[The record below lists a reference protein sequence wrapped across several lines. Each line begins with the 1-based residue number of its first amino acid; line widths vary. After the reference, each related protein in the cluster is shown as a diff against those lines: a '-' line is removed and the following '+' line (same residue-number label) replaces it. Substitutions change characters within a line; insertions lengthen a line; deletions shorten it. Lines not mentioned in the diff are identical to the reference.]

1 MASIYDYFNKQDISG
16 GGGFRYNKGDSTS
29 GPYLTSTANRPA
41 GQSFYGS
48 MPNYAG
54 YGYGS
59 NTGTG
64 RSSVDAAS
72 GFGNPNPSGMGIT
85 SINMT
90 PAIDNRSA
98 AIRNTALNPQL
109 SDEEQ
114 LNQSGSVPG
123 IVRDGAQMITDTIID
138 PAKNV
143 ASGAANMFN
152 LPSMAGGIM
161 KLAGGVGES
170 ISNNQKHHRYLDSV
184 FPNRESKQFAL
195 FAEGAKGPELGQA
208 EKYFKMAGLT
218 QRDIDNYFDPNNDK
232 GRFMNTNFLRS
243 MSEDKD
249 AFDTGM
255 SFINNA
261 KSTANVY
268 RNMVNAS
275 AQDAMDRGVSGVSY
289 DEPDMLNEILPGEP
303 GVDLRN
309 YEGMQSGIDY
319 DAMGLTP
326 DPENDLLY
334 GEPGFGGIEPIIREK
349 PPFPGAEDP
358 DAYNPYPDEMYP
370 APGSIAGNPD
380 YDPVMDILPNE
391 QEYIDINPSF
401 YNVIGRQ
408 SNSPFAGLLGNNLT
422 SQLVYGDMD
431 SNLPG
436 VTMFPD
442 ANAAASFVTEQ
453 LNEGN
458 PKSIRSQR
466 FYDRLLPYSI

>member
-16 GGGFRYNKGDSTS
+16 GGGFRYNKGDSTT
-29 GPYLTSTANRPA
+29 GPFLTKNTNRPS

-54 YGYGS
+54 YGYGT

-85 SINMT
+85 SINMK

-98 AIRNTALNPQL
+98 AIRGTALNPQL

-114 LNQSGSVPG
+114 MQQSGSVPG
-123 IVRDGAQMITDTIID
+123 IVQDAGQMATDLVIN
-138 PAKNV
+138 PAKNL
-143 ASGAANMFN
+143 ASGVNNKMNM
-152 LPSMAGGIM
+152 PGI
-161 KLAGGVGES
+161 AGGVMNLLGGMGES
-170 ISNNQKHHRYLDSV
+170 ISNNQMHHKYLDSV

-195 FAEGAKGPELGQA
+195 FAEGAKGQELGQA
-208 EKYFKMAGLT
+208 ENYFKMAGLS
-218 QRDIDNYFDPNNDK
+218 DKMIKDYFDPNNDK

-249 AFDTGM
+249 KFDTGM

-261 KSTANVY
+261 ASTGSVY

-289 DEPDMLNEILPGEP
+289 NEPDMLNEILPGEP
-303 GVDLRN
+303 GVDLRP
-309 YEGMQSGIDY
+309 YAGMESGIDY
-319 DAMGLTP
+319 DAMGLGA

-334 GEPGFGGIEPIIREK
+334 GEPGFGGPNIVRKDK

-358 DAYNPYPDEMYP
+358 DAYNPYRDEMYP

-401 YNVIGRQ
+401 YNVVGRKR
-408 SNSPFAGLLGNNLT
+408 SMTPFNFGNNLT
-422 SQLVYGDMD
+422 SQLMYGDMD
-431 SNLPG
+431 SNAPG
-436 VTMFPD
+436 VNMFGS
-442 ANAAASFVTEQ
+442 ANDAASFVTEQ

-458 PKSIRSQR
+458 PNSIRSKR

>member
-29 GPYLTSTANRPA
+29 GPFLTPNTNRA
-41 GQSFYGS
+41 SGQSFYGS

-54 YGYGS
+54 YGYGT

-98 AIRNTALNPQL
+98 AIRNNSLNPQL

-114 LNQSGSVPG
+114 MKQSSMPG
-123 IVRDGAQMITDTIID
+123 ILQDAGQMATDLIVN

-152 LPSMAGGIM
+152 FPGMAGGIM

-170 ISNNQKHHRYLDSV
+170 ISNNQMHHKYLDSV

-195 FAEGAKGPELGQA
+195 FSEGAKGPELGQA
-208 EKYFKMAGLT
+208 EKYFKMAGMT
-218 QRDIDNYFDPNNDK
+218 QRDIDNYFDPNSK
-232 GRFMNTNFLRS
+232 RFMNTNFFRS

-319 DAMGLTP
+319 DAMGLGA

-334 GEPGFGGIEPIIREK
+334 GEPGFGQPSIVPKQK

-358 DAYNPYPDEMYP
+358 DAYNPYPDEMFP

-401 YNVIGRQ
+401 YNVTGRQ
-408 SNSPFAGLLGNNLT
+408 SGSPLAGLFGNNLT

-431 SNLPG
+431 SNAPG
-436 VTMFPD
+436 VDMFGS
-442 ANAAASFVTEQ
+442 ANDAASFVTEQ

-458 PKSIRSQR
+458 PNSIRSRR

>member
-16 GGGFRYNKGDSTS
+16 GGGFKYDKGDSTS
-29 GPYLTSTANRPA
+29 GPYLTRNTNRPA
-41 GQSFYGS
+41 GQSYYGS

-59 NTGTG
+59 NRGTG

-98 AIRNTALNPQL
+98 ALRSLNPQL

-114 LNQSGSVPG
+114 INQSGSVPA
-123 IVRDGAQMITDTIID
+123 VFRDAGQMGTDLVIN

-152 LPSMAGGIM
+152 FPGMAGGIM

-170 ISNNQKHHRYLDSV
+170 IANNQMHHKYLDSV
-184 FPNRESKQFAL
+184 FPDRKSKQFAL

-208 EKYFKMAGLT
+208 EKYFKMAGMT
-218 QRDIDNYFDPNNDK
+218 QRDIDNYLDPNSK
-232 GRFMNTNFLRS
+232 RFMNTNFFRS

-268 RNMVNAS
+268 KNMVNAS
-275 AQDAMDRGVSGVSY
+275 AADAMNRGVSGVSY

-319 DAMGLTP
+319 DAMGLGAG
-326 DPENDLLY
+326 PENDLLY
-334 GEPGFGGIEPIIREK
+334 GEPGFGGPSIVPKPK

-358 DAYNPYPDEMYP
+358 DAYNPYPDEMFP

-401 YNVIGRQ
+401 YNVTGRQ
-408 SNSPFAGLLGNNLT
+408 SNSPLSGLFGNNLT
-422 SQLVYGDMD
+422 SQLVYGNLD
-431 SNLPG
+431 SNAPG

-442 ANAAASFVTEQ
+442 ANAAAQFITDE

-458 PKSIRSQR
+458 PNSIRSR
-466 FYDRLLPYSI
+466 NFYNRLIPNTIY

>member
-16 GGGFRYNKGDSTS
+16 GGGFKYDKGDSTS
-29 GPYLTSTANRPA
+29 GPYLTRNTNRPA
-41 GQSFYGS
+41 GQSYYGS

-59 NTGTG
+59 NRGTG

-98 AIRNTALNPQL
+98 ALRSLNPQL

-114 LNQSGSVPG
+114 MNQSGSVPAVFKDAG
-123 IVRDGAQMITDTIID
+123 QMGTDLVIN

-152 LPSMAGGIM
+152 FPGMAGGIM

-170 ISNNQKHHRYLDSV
+170 IANNQMHHKYLDSV

-195 FAEGAKGPELGQA
+195 FSEGAKGPELGQA
-208 EKYFKMAGLT
+208 AKYFKMAGMT
-218 QRDIDNYFDPNNDK
+218 QRDIDNYLDPNSK
-232 GRFMNTNFLRS
+232 RFMNTNFFRS
-243 MSEDKD
+243 MSEDKE

-261 KSTANVY
+261 KATANVY
-268 RNMVNAS
+268 KNMVNAS
-275 AQDAMDRGVSGVSY
+275 AQDAMDRGTSGVSY

-303 GVDLRN
+303 GVDLRP

-319 DAMGLTP
+319 DAMGLGA

-334 GEPGFGGIEPIIREK
+334 GEPGFGDVTSNIPEEEQSI
-349 PPFPGAEDP
+349 FPGDGL
-358 DAYNPYPDEMYP
+358 YPDEKFA
-370 APGSIAGNPD
+370 APGSIAN
-380 YDPVMDILPNE
+380 DPAYAQVMDIMPNE

-401 YNVIGRQ
+401 YNVTGRQ
-408 SNSPFAGLLGNNLT
+408 SGSPLSGLFGNNLT
-422 SQLVYGDMD
+422 SQLVYGNLD
-431 SNLPG
+431 SNAPG

-442 ANAAASFVTEQ
+442 ANAAAQFITDE

-458 PKSIRSQR
+458 PNSIRSR
-466 FYDRLLPYSI
+466 NFYNRLIPNTIY